1 MGVARGFIFHML
13 VQALPSFAEQRA
25 RQPKSL
31 KLDVLEAVI
40 EFAAHHSQAKFAA
53 FTAVQQSWSSHQKF
67 RFFNIRRTRRPLVAE
82 FAKSGH
88 NKHRNRAPWL
98 LSLW

>member
-40 EFAAHHSQAKFAA
+40 EFGAHHTSQVKFAA
-53 FTAVQQSWSSHQKF
+53 FTAVQQSWSSDQKSQIF
-67 RFFNIRRTRRPLVAE
+67 
-82 FAKSGH
+82 
-88 NKHRNRAPWL
+88 
-98 LSLW
+98 